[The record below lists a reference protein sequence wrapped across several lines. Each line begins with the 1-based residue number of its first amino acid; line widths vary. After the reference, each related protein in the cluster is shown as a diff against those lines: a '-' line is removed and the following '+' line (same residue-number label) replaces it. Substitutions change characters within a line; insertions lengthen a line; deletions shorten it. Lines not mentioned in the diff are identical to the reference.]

1 MKARYFIVEA
11 VKSVKQKYQ
20 PTEEVTELLEDFRC
34 MVNDCIR
41 IGIKEKVTS
50 MKSLSLK
57 AYRQLSNY
65 DIPTRYRLTAISKAA
80 GILRNYRREMKRNQN
95 AKVPYVTKLALTECY
110 AFRIFD
116 HLLRLPIRNG
126 EYVFVVLNK
135 HTQEAI
141 SGYTTRSIT
150 LTDSSLSIA
159 FSKETAVIEA
169 VGLMGIDRNLDNVT
183 LATSS
188 GVKKFG
194 LSQAT
199 QIKQAYR
206 EVKSHFKRNDVRIR
220 GRIFRKYGVR
230 ERNKVIHLLNLV
242 SKRIVQQ
249 AKEQKLGIVMEK
261 LTGIRKLYRRG
272 NGQGANYRARLNGW
286 SYHELQRQIE
296 YKANWEGIPVI
307 YVSARGTSV
316 NCSICGSKTYPNG
329 QRTLFCA
336 KCNISIDRDV
346 NGARNILAKG
356 GLGFSPNGL
365 PSEAM
370 IGERAGVAPIL
381 KVDGGKVTQG

>member
-1 MKARYFIVEA
+1 
-11 VKSVKQKYQ
+11 
-20 PTEEVTELLEDFRC
+20 
-34 MVNDCIR
+34 
-41 IGIKEKVTS
+41 
-50 MKSLSLK
+50 
-57 AYRQLSNY
+57 
-65 DIPTRYRLTAISKAA
+65 
-80 GILRNYRREMKRNQN
+80 
-95 AKVPYVTKLALTECY
+95 
-110 AFRIFD
+110 
-116 HLLRLPIRNG
+116 
-126 EYVFVVLNK
+126 
-135 HTQEAI
+135 
-141 SGYTTRSIT
+141 
-150 LTDSSLSIA
+150 
-159 FSKETAVIEA
+159 
-169 VGLMGIDRNLDNVT
+169 
-183 LATSS
+183 
-188 GVKKFG
+188 
-194 LSQAT
+194 
-199 QIKQAYR
+199 
-206 EVKSHFKRNDVRIR
+206 
-220 GRIFRKYGVR
+220 
-230 ERNKVIHLLNLV
+230 LV

-307 YVSARGTSV
+307 CVSARGTSV